1 MTDTA
6 WAEQTARNLLSEPLP
21 APLGA
26 RPGRRRDRADT
37 RPVLGPDTDLVTAA
51 AWLHDIG
58 YAPALADTGFHPLD
72 GARYLRDTEHADAEL
87 CSLVAYHSGA
97 INEAAERGLAGELTR
112 EFRPARR
119 DLSDALIYCDMTT
132 GPDGQRTT
140 VEQRL
145 AEIQARYGP
154 EDPVSHAIARSA
166 PLLTTAVTR
175 LTRRL
180 ARCTTPA
187 PASRR
192 PGLPCLADIGLS
204 GARRNAPPA
213 AASTGPSC
221 TRRLPPP
228 EPSGPARSHRW
239 ASAPRPS
246 RGR

>member
-21 APLGA
+21 RRWAHVQGVAATA
-26 RPGRRRDRADT
+26 RTLA
-37 RPVLGPDTDLVTAA
+37 PVLGPDTDLVTAA

-97 INEAAERGLAGELTR
+97 INEADERGLAAELTR

-119 DLSDALIYCDMTT
+119 DPSDALIYCDMTT

-180 ARCTTPA
+180 ARCTTPPRRVTTRA
-187 PASRR
+187 CPA
-192 PGLPCLADIGLS
+192 
-204 GARRNAPPA
+204 
-213 AASTGPSC
+213 
-221 TRRLPPP
+221 
-228 EPSGPARSHRW
+228 
-239 ASAPRPS
+239 
-246 RGR
+246 